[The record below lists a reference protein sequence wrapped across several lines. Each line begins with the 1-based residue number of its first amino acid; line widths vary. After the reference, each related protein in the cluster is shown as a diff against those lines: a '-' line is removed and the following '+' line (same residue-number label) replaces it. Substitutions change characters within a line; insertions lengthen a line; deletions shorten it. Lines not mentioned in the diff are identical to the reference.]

1 MSHLFH
7 EPFEAAVHGRRRYA
21 PVVALAVGGDVGR
34 SAAVTFSV
42 TGKGDDPFVNLAL
55 SIGPGLALAIDG
67 GQALAVEILA
77 AFAGKSAAKT
87 V

>member
-1 MSHLFH
+1 MSEVFH
-7 EPFEAAVHGRRRYA
+7 ERVVAARRGRRGGS
-21 PVVALAVGGDVGR
+21 PLAEAGNDAGR
-34 SAAVTFSV
+34 SAALTLSF

-55 SIGPGLALAIDG
+55 SVGAGLALAIDP

-77 AFAGKSAAKT
+77 AYAGQSAART